1 MTTEGVSPDTGND
14 VGWEVCS
21 RRGGRPHKR
30 RASTRARARARDG
43 GQPEPALDTT
53 HDQAS
58 FMPVYDLATPAPC
71 ILDWS

>member
-30 RASTRARARARDG
+30 RASTRARARDG